1 MDITLGF
8 LGFFLNTFPF
18 LFALILWTLLAV
30 KFSKSIKKNYK
41 VYYWVFGV
49 LGGLFT
55 LSSVARLIGVDLPIQ
70 IMSIPV
76 LGNIVSELSSA
87 AYFIHP
93 VLVIIMYMGALD
105 PKIKWV
111 GKLMS
116 IRKELSIIVGFPLL
130 AHVMKRLFGT
140 FVQSWNYFANYEES
154 ITNPRVASVVGSN
167 IQNFVFVLGVV
178 MMVLFI
184 ILWVTSFDSVRRKL
198 GSKRWKSI
206 QRWSYVLYAMLYI
219 HSMGINIG
227 SIMNSNA
234 REAQMARVEQSSAP
248 TQREG
253 APQQRQQHGGEQPQ
267 GRPQSGQQQAQGS
280 QQHGPQQQAQSS
292 QQDGPQQ
299 QAQGGHSSHGGRPKR
314 FSFDD
319 IEVSRTTKAYC
330 SSVIL
335 TLIYGSYLVM
345 RIRKHRRD
353 KARKQAKL

>member
-8 LGFFLNTFPF
+8 LGFFLKTFPF

-154 ITNPRVASVVGSN
+154 ITNPRVASVVGTN

-234 REAQMARVEQSSAP
+234 REAQMARVEQSAP
-248 TQREG
+248 AQREG

-267 GRPQSGQQQAQGS
+267 GRPQSGQQ
-280 QQHGPQQQAQSS
+280 HGPQQQVQS
-292 QQDGPQQ
+292 GQQ
-299 QAQGGHSSHGGRPKR
+299 QAQGGPSHGGRPKR

-330 SSVIL
+330 SIVIL
-335 TLIYGSYLVM
+335 TLIYGSYLVL
-345 RIRKHRRD
+345 RIRKHRRS
-353 KARKQAKL
+353 KARK